1 MASKLGFA
9 PFLCIVFILLKLF
22 GAIDWSWVMVLSPL
36 WVGASIIAI
45 LLISIACMNKIRR
58 IKNNKYFGEKKPSG
72 QIFPKSLLRK

>member
-22 GAIDWSWVMVLSPL
+22 GAIDWPWIMVMAPL
-36 WVGASIIAI
+36 WVGATIITI
-45 LLISIACMNKIRR
+45 LLISIACMNKLRR
-58 IKNNKYFGEKKPSG
+58 IKINKYFSEKQSG